1 MFAVK
6 RERTGRIL
14 KTTFDHETTV
24 LSTHKKQEEAETEI
38 RSRFKAQHEN
48 YGGRASF
55 TGTETDFLVTI
66 KEPDYDVT
74 EHFFIDK
81 VEE

>member
-14 KTTFDHETTV
+14 KATFDHETTV
-24 LSTHKKQEEAETEI
+24 LSTHKKQEEAEAEI

-48 YGGRASF
+48 YGERASF
-55 TGTETDFLVTI
+55 TGNETDFNVTI

-74 EHFFIDK
+74 EHFFIDQ